1 VLNEVIGLLKNHRSI
16 RKFSQQPIEDSLL
29 EALINSG
36 QHAPSSSFLQAY
48 SVIRIRNP
56 IKRETLAA
64 WCGDQEH
71 IIKAPVFLVFCGDM
85 YRLQQACE
93 KHNVAMV
100 QGMTEQLLIASV
112 DAAIM
117 AQNVLTAA
125 ESMGIGGVYVGAIRN
140 NPQGVTKLLNLPKH
154 VFPIFGM
161 SLGYPAEDPQLKPR
175 LPLSMVLM
183 EETYSYDDQ
192 MLEAYDE
199 LFKQYVKERKR
210 NPREETWSGTVSR
223 KMKNELRPHMKND
236 LHDQG
241 FVLK

>member
-1 VLNEVIGLLKNHRSI
+1 MMNEVIGLLQAHRSI
-16 RKFSQQPIEDSLL
+16 RNFSQQPIEDGLL
-29 EALINSG
+29 KTLIKSG

-48 SVIRIRNP
+48 SVIQIRDP

-85 YRLQQACE
+85 YRLQHACE
-93 KHNVAMV
+93 KHDVTMV
-100 QGMTEQLLIASV
+100 QGMTEQLVIASV

-140 NPQGVTKLLNLPKH
+140 NPQGVSELLKLPKH
-154 VFPIFGM
+154 VFPVFGM
-161 SLGYPAEDPQLKPR
+161 SLGYPAEEPQCKPR

-183 EETYSYDDQ
+183 EEEYSYDEQLLD
-192 MLEAYDE
+192 EYDE
-199 LFKQYVKERKR
+199 SFKKYVKERKS
-210 NPREETWSGTVSR
+210 NAREESWSGTVAR
-223 KMKNELRPHMKND
+223 KLKNELRPHMKDYLND
-236 LHDQG
+236 KG
-241 FVLK
+241 FALK